1 MNRQTNKILSWLLTA
16 CMIFAML
23 PAAVSASGG
32 ELTGSGTADDPYLIG
47 DAPDLAAFRDL
58 VNAQESSEA
67 CAKLTADIEL
77 TGGWTPIYPTSGYI
91 TDAYK
96 GTFDGDFHTIKGLNI
111 NSTESNQGFFGGING
126 ATIKNLKVE
135 GSVTSSNNYVGG
147 IVGKLQQG
155 TVENCSFTGSVTT
168 TKSDSSAYAGG
179 IAGYTGTSQTQTG
192 RILNCSNASTVTG
205 GCIGGITS
213 YAKYSE
219 ITGCYNVGT
228 ITGTGHTGGIAG
240 QIINSTVISNCYST
254 GEVTSSGNAGGI
266 AGFNNLAESIK
277 NCYWT
282 TPDDCFKSG
291 TGTGSAVDSEKIASP
306 DGLAGKLGEP
316 FIEDSDNINNG
327 YPILRWQKEEEA
339 TPKNP
344 HITITGS
351 AVLRMENNGTT
362 PQTTLSVNYTDMD
375 AVPVTWEKDSDIITL
390 EAPEEADENNSR
402 VIVKAQRP
410 GKAVV
415 TASAANGEYTAQL
428 EITVMP
434 YITTVEIDG
443 DVTAGKTVRARV
455 FVLGGSEYDYE
466 NYPELAFQWKYLAA
480 EDYLSGNTYSASYHN
495 IEGAAEREFTIP
507 NELAGDYL
515 SFEFYYNGEYKTP
528 SSPQKIHAASYKQL
542 LSDRDDLSIATDD
555 IKENTVIDLPGGGEN
570 GSVITWES
578 SHPDIID
585 ENGNV
590 TLPEEETTEV
600 TLTATLSLDGE
611 TAVKTFKITVY
622 SKKAIE
628 DEKHALSHQQ
638 LLSDCDDL
646 SIATDDIKENT
657 VIDLPG
663 EGENGSVITWKSS
676 HPDIIDE
683 NGNVTLP
690 EDETTEVT
698 LTATLSL
705 DGETAVK
712 TFKITVYSKKAVED
726 EKHAPSYKQLLSDRD
741 DLSIATDDIKEN
753 TVIDLPGG
761 GENGSVITWESSH
774 PDIIDENGNVTL
786 PEEETTEVTLT
797 ATLSLDGETAV
808 KTFKITVYSKK
819 AIEDEKHAAQYELDL
834 NKLHEIE
841 AALGDYYKITPV
853 FGTDTNIVD
862 IIKADILE
870 KSGDYSDCTVSLSAV
885 ETVYS
890 GADIAENG
898 DITYFYADPNTTPS
912 IKMGSFRASFA
923 LSVGEAEIT
932 LTVPVI
938 VYWDRDKVKETMRS
952 EILDSVTEASIL
964 GGNTAAGHI
973 TEDLV
978 LPKAADDKKWTL
990 ISWQSSDND
999 VISISNENQGTAD
1012 TLFSPYVGKI
1022 RRGAEDKAV
1031 TLTAI
1036 FTFQLTND
1044 TTGGEAPIT
1053 MSKTFDVLVKAIGTE
1068 QIEAIRADLNEKLD
1082 KGFGAAGI
1090 KDAVTGAALEYENGA
1105 YTAYNDIQLPTT
1117 RDFGVDGKYYP
1128 VTLSSDNNDVIKAP
1142 DVNNAARL
1150 EVYRPAVGSAD
1161 ADTVVTVTITDTGS
1175 NISVSRSF
1183 RIIVPALTAAEVDAE
1198 KALMRRVK
1206 AAYFDGIRGDNE
1218 DAGDISANL
1227 SPFLEVYEDNG
1238 ALVWV
1243 RGNAERQNRGII
1255 AEPIEGWEEL
1265 EVWRL
1270 FRSSNPAAVTH
1281 ENLLVTQQKN
1291 AKAVTIDSVL
1301 SSEQLGRYG
1310 ALYKSDP
1317 VKYAAYKELAELYY
1331 QPVSADL
1338 VVRGTS
1344 TPIDVR
1350 PMAVEETVDVS
1361 FRLQSSDGILI
1372 DTVNYSDLKEGTTVF
1387 DIFKKVMEENGYAYK
1402 RHGSYVYSV
1411 TTPDGTEI
1419 KELDEGE
1426 NSGWLYKVNGEIPNM
1441 QMAAY
1446 GLHDGDSIVMFF
1458 SKDFTEDT
1466 GYDRPTATPH
1476 VTGGSGGASGAKPKP
1491 ATGAEPSQK
1500 PAESAAPSPKP
1511 AESAAPVS
1519 TPNASASP
1527 ALSGGFQ
1534 ITQKIPYSD
1543 VKEDWAAEAI
1553 AFVTEKNLM
1562 RGVEDGKFG
1571 PGLPITRA
1579 MLVTVLY
1586 RMAGEPETA
1595 DGGAFAD
1602 VEKES
1607 YYAKAVAWANAN
1619 GIANGITETEF
1630 APEENITREQIAALM
1645 YRYAQYKGY
1654 DISIG
1659 GETNIMSYSDADEIS
1674 EYAAAAMRYMSGSG
1688 LMTGRT
1694 EKTLNPRDTATRAE
1708 FAVILHRFAGTEE

>member
-528 SSPQKIHAASYKQL
+528 SSPQKIHAA
-542 LSDRDDLSIATDD
+542 
-555 IKENTVIDLPGGGEN
+555 
-570 GSVITWES
+570 
-578 SHPDIID
+578 
-585 ENGNV
+585 
-590 TLPEEETTEV
+590 
-600 TLTATLSLDGE
+600 
-611 TAVKTFKITVY
+611 
-622 SKKAIE
+622 
-628 DEKHALSHQQ
+628 
-638 LLSDCDDL
+638 
-646 SIATDDIKENT
+646 
-657 VIDLPG
+657 
-663 EGENGSVITWKSS
+663 
-676 HPDIIDE
+676 
-683 NGNVTLP
+683 
-690 EDETTEVT
+690 
-698 LTATLSL
+698 
-705 DGETAVK
+705 
-712 TFKITVYSKKAVED
+712 
-726 EKHAPSYKQLLSDRD
+726 SYKQLLSDRD